1 MDSIVDPYTPV
12 KIKGTFFTRVPR
24 DEATDGAQVFNWVSW
39 TDPRSDSST
48 NPDVYSLGCTA
59 TIDSTSAQNA
69 VRVTNY
75 KGSRSFAKH
84 DWSAQALIDL
94 GRGNAQNPS
103 LRPKRENP
111 INYEA
116 EFEATNAAIADQSG
130 TATANGRRLQVETVS
145 SAEMFAEFCR
155 VDPNK
160 YCPDASMPPNIF
172 EICSNWGAPVM
183 KDTWSVIARTSLAT
197 LCRADLTRIC

>member
-1 MDSIVDPYTPV
+1 MNFASLANEVTQWNEFWIGDVYAEAANSEQSIQLSVATPMDSIVDPYTPV

-84 DWSAQALIDL
+84 DWSAQALID
-94 GRGNAQNPS
+94 
-103 LRPKRENP
+103 K
-111 INYEA
+111 
-116 EFEATNAAIADQSG
+116 FT
-130 TATANGRRLQVETVS
+130 
-145 SAEMFAEFCR
+145 
-155 VDPNK
+155 
-160 YCPDASMPPNIF
+160 
-172 EICSNWGAPVM
+172 
-183 KDTWSVIARTSLAT
+183 
-197 LCRADLTRIC
+197 